1 MAKIDIKGDIISS
14 DEQWIYDFYD
24 IEATSPKKIQ
34 DSFKTLENNEVL
46 EVEINSGG
54 GDVFAGSEIYTALK
68 NYPGEVIV
76 NIVGLAASSASII
89 AMAGSKIRMSPT
101 AQLMIHNVSSRAGGD
116 YRDMEHMADIL
127 KNANETI
134 VNAYVLKTGMDKET
148 LLDLMNKET
157 WLSPQKAKEMG
168 FVDEIMFDTN
178 MKLTASYS
186 SCTIP
191 QNIINKMQRERMES
205 INKNPEP
212 QLNVDEIETL
222 KAKLNLKIKI

>member
-101 AQLMIHNVSSRAGGD
+101 AQFMIHNVSSRAGGD

-168 FVDEIMFDTN
+168 FIDEVMFDTN
-178 MKLTASYS
+178 MKLTASYG

-191 QNIINKMQRERMES
+191 QNVINKMQRERIKS
-205 INKNPEP
+205 INKNPDS
-212 QLNVDEIETL
+212 QLNVDEIEAL
-222 KAKLNLKIKI
+222 KAKLNLKLKI